1 MVRPPRPAVLVGIVA
16 VVALSGCLTVGIGVD
31 SAVQS
36 DGTIERYEMQM
47 NMSGQGYTMMKSLE
61 SMGTTNGSQ
70 RGFEDVEQDVE
81 NNVTSE
87 FTSVGDVETN
97 VTETAERMVVTV
109 VLHDAVPAESGNI
122 TVSTE
127 GDRLVYR
134 DELLNRSFDDA
145 DPSMETGGAADGAG
159 DGGAMD
165 GGMGGMMEDMPEPE
179 LQLTYRLE
187 MPGEIQDSNA
197 DEVEGD
203 VARWNST
210 YTGDEME
217 DAGFTVEAESATGSG
232 GMPGFGAVAAVAAL
246 AAIGL
251 IGARRRR

>member
-1 MVRPPRPAVLVGIVA
+1 MVRTPRTVLLVGIVA
-16 VVALSGCLTVGIGVD
+16 IVTLSGCLTVGLGVD
-31 SAVQS
+31 SSVQS

-61 SMGTTNGSQ
+61 SMGTGNQSQ
-70 RGFEDVEQDVE
+70 SGFDDIEQDVE

-87 FTSVGDVETN
+87 FESVGDVETN

-109 VLHDAVPAESGNI
+109 VLHDAVPAEDGNI

-134 DELLNRSFDDA
+134 DELLNRSFGDA
-145 DPSMETGGAADGAG
+145 GPSLDSDGAG
-159 DGGAMD
+159 DTDDAME

-179 LQLTYRLE
+179 LRLTYRLE

-197 DEVEGD
+197 DAVEGD
-203 VARWNST
+203 VARWNRT
-210 YTGDEME
+210 YTGDEMD

-232 GMPGFGAVAAVAAL
+232 GMPGFGPVAAVAAL

-251 IGARRRR
+251 IGARRRH